1 MKYSST
7 PKTSESATETALETA
22 IPDTKPPPEPG
33 ERAGV
38 SGLQVIQ
45 STLAAALG
53 VQSSKNRERDFAQG
67 RASQFIVAG
76 ILFTALFVGGM
87 VLLVRT
93 ILSGS

>member
-1 MKYSST
+1 MKDSST
-7 PKTSESATETALETA
+7 QKSDEPAKEQATADA
-22 IPDTKPPPEPG
+22 DRQQDSD
-33 ERAGV
+33 EREGV

-76 ILFTALFVGGM
+76 ILFTAIFVGGM
-87 VLLVRT
+87 VLLVRA